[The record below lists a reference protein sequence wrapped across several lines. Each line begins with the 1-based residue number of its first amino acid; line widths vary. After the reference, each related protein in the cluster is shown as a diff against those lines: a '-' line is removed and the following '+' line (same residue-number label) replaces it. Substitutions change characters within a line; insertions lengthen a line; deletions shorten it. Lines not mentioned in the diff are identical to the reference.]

1 MMVWSSCNSGPELVD
16 RLERG
21 GGLGFDGGREV
32 EVGRGRDGGLRSTAG
47 HGLDNEA
54 DALDLGGG
62 LGGEVG
68 TGLDGRLELEDSLGF
83 GGGLGGEVD
92 ELGLDY
98 VSDARLVFEGRLGTA
113 KDDLDAKLILDHERR
128 LLSTPGAGLDRRLER
143 VGTRDLG
150 LGRLDVEVRLALQGG
165 LERRLARRTG
175 ERHGMPTKRSM
186 DHRRR
191 SRRLLLTRKVRVI
204 LRKIPSITTWLPLS
218 LLWTRP
224 V

>member
-1 MMVWSSCNSGPELVD
+1 MNTALATSPSFGKSSSIMMSRSSCNSGPELVG

-21 GGLGFDGGREV
+21 GRLGFDGGREV
-32 EVGRGRDGGLRSTAG
+32 EVGRGRDVGLRSTAG
-47 HGLDNEA
+47 HGLDS
-54 DALDLGGG
+54 
-62 LGGEVG
+62 
-68 TGLDGRLELEDSLGF
+68 RLELEESLGF
-83 GGGLGGEVD
+83 GGGLESVGTRD
-92 ELGLDY
+92 LGLDY